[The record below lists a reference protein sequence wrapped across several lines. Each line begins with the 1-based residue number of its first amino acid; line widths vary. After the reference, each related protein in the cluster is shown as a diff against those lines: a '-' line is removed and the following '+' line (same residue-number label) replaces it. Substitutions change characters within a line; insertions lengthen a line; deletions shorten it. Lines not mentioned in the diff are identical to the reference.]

1 MSIVVSEFEI
11 DEAGVATDVEYFNEI
26 LKTGVENGCSDVHIK
41 ANSPATFR
49 ISTALQSLDFVP
61 TQEWMRNVIKG
72 ICPKHLLPGL
82 EADRETDFSYA
93 IHGVGRFRTNVFQAL
108 GRWCIVM
115 RYIKSNP
122 PDLAKLGLPPI
133 LSEIAESE
141 RGIIL
146 MAGTTGS
153 GKSTTMAAMLEHV
166 NTMFRKHIVTLED
179 PIEFVFE
186 ENQCIIEQRE
196 VTLDTMTF
204 QRGLKSALRQDPDII
219 MVGEMRDAISF
230 KASINAADTGHMVMS
245 TMHTTNAASSPGRIL
260 EYFPPEERE
269 SVRKQLAGTLKAIIC
284 QRMCP
289 KIGGGMVP
297 AQEIFLN
304 SPTMRKALEEGAFG
318 KIPAIIEGSRDEGM
332 QSFNQ
337 CVYNLCQQGII
348 TKETALEKATNA
360 QAVAMMFEGIFLSS
374 GGGITG

>member
-1 MSIVVSEFEI
+1 ML
-11 DEAGVATDVEYFNEI
+11 DEVAELEKGPEVEYFNEI

-49 ISTALQSLDFVP
+49 ISTELRSLDFVP
-61 TQEWMRNVIKG
+61 DQKWMTAVIKG
-72 ICPKHLLPGL
+72 ICPVHLHPGL
-82 EADRETDFSYA
+82 ESDRETDFSYA
-93 IHGVGRFRTNVFQAL
+93 IQGVGRFRTNVFQAL

-115 RYIKSNP
+115 RYVKSEP
-122 PDLAKLGLPPI
+122 PDLKKLGLPDI
-133 LSEIAESE
+133 LTDIAESE

-153 GKSTTMAAMLEHV
+153 GKSTTMAAMLEHI
-166 NTMFRKHIVTLED
+166 NTHFRKHIVTLED

-186 ENQCIIEQRE
+186 ENQCVIEQRE

-230 KASINAADTGHMVMS
+230 KASISAADTGHMVMS

-269 SVRKQLAGTLKAIIC
+269 SIRKQLAGTLKAIIC

-289 KIGGGMVP
+289 KIDGGMVP
-297 AQEIFLN
+297 AQEIFIN
-304 SPTMRKALEEGAFG
+304 SPTMRKALEEGEFA
-318 KIPAIIEGSRDEGM
+318 KIPNIIEGSRDEGM

-337 CVYNLCQQGII
+337 NVYDLCQAGII
-348 TKETALEKATNA
+348 SKETALEKATNA
-360 QAVAMMFEGIFLSS
+360 QAVAMMFEGIFLS